1 MKLIALGDNCIDV
14 YRNSDEM
21 HPGGNAVNVAV
32 HTARSGVDAEYLG
45 AFADDFY
52 AELLQKALEVNGV
65 RYDRCPV
72 IPHSITKQCVYDVIN
87 GERTF
92 VEVIAGEFWAGPI
105 QLKERELEI
114 LREASVIVSSVNAKI
129 PEQLKT
135 VEELPAVFA
144 YDFGEKEK
152 YRSEE
157 YYDLMF
163 GKIDLAMFSCRPM
176 SINEFREFADSLHR
190 RGAVHVLAT
199 MGADGQMIS
208 NGTEVVHGSVEEVIP
223 RDTMGAGDSFLSAV
237 IRSLWMNGWQKGKP
251 MPEDALSEA
260 LREGERLSSENCLT
274 PGGFGS

>member
-176 SINEFREFADSLHR
+176 STNEFREFADSLQRH
-190 RGAVHVLAT
+190 GAVHVLAT

-223 RDTMGAGDSFLSAV
+223 RDTMSYAGRF
-237 IRSLWMNGWQKGKP
+237 WQLGVFNK
-251 MPEDALSEA
+251 E
-260 LREGERLSSENCLT
+260 SEN
-274 PGGFGS
+274 GEYYE

>member
-14 YRNSDEM
+14 YRNIGEI

-32 HTARSGVDAEYLG
+32 HAARSGADVEYLG

-52 AELLQKALEVNGV
+52 AELLQKALAVNGV

-72 IPHSITKQCVYDVIN
+72 IPHSITKQCVYDVVN

-92 VEVIAGEFWAGPI
+92 VEVIAGESWAGPI
-105 QLKERELEI
+105 QLTERETEI
-114 LREASVIVSSVNAKI
+114 LREASVIVSSVNAKM
-129 PEQLKT
+129 PEQLRL

-152 YRSEE
+152 YRTEE
-157 YYDLMF
+157 YYDLVF

-176 SINEFREFADSLHR
+176 SRKEFRKFANSIHQ

-199 MGADGQMIS
+199 MGAEGQMIS
-208 NGTEVVHGSVEEVIP
+208 NGTEVVHGAVEEVVP
-223 RDTMGAGDSFLSAV
+223 RDTMGAGDSFLSAF

-251 MPEDALSEA
+251 MPKDALSEA
-260 LREGERLSSENCLT
+260 LQEGKRISSKNCLA